1 VFEDSLIEST
11 KRIKTNRGKATVV
24 SFIIQIAIVSFLVLI
39 PLIFVEALP
48 TKQLV
53 TELTAPPPPPPPPPP
68 PAASAAVAKAQPVVK
83 EQLNPNELH
92 TPTKIPK
99 QIVKTQ
105 EMASAAAPS
114 NAPPAMGGV
123 VGGVPGGVAGGQV
136 GGVLGGVL
144 NSPVAVP
151 KVELKRV
158 RVSQGVS
165 QGLLTHKVEPQ
176 YPPLA
181 KQVHIQGRVVLHAVI
196 GKDGSVK
203 GLQVVSGHP
212 MLTASAIN
220 AVKQWKYKPYMLNG
234 QPVEIDTTI
243 TVNFTLAGA

>member
-11 KRIKTNRGKATVV
+11 NRFKTNRGKATAV
-24 SFIIQIAIVSFLVLI
+24 SFVIQAVIVSFLVLI

-48 TKQLV
+48 THQLM
-53 TELTAPPPPPPPPPP
+53 TELVAPPPPPPPPP
-68 PAASAAVAKAQPVVK
+68 PAAAPAAARPQPVVK
-83 EQLNPNELH
+83 QELNPNELR

-105 EMASAAAPS
+105 EVASAAPPS
-114 NAPPAMGGV
+114 NAPAAVGGV

-165 QGLLTHKVEPQ
+165 EGLLTHKVEPQ

-181 KQVHIQGRVVLHAVI
+181 KQAHIQGTVVLHALI
-196 GKDGSVK
+196 GKDGAVK
-203 GLQVVSGHP
+203 NLQVVSGHP
-212 MLTASAIN
+212 MLSGAAIS
-220 AVKQWKYKPYMLNG
+220 AVKQWRYKPYMLNG

>member
-1 VFEDSLIEST
+1 MFEDSLIEST
-11 KRIKTNRGKATVV
+11 NRIKTNRGKATVV
-24 SFIIQIAIVSFLVLI
+24 SFVIQIAIVCFLVLI

-48 TKQLV
+48 THQLM
-53 TELTAPPPPPPPPPP
+53 TAIVAPPPPPPPPP
-68 PAASAAVAKAQPVVK
+68 PAAAAAQPKAQPVVK

-105 EMASAAAPS
+105 EMASAAPPS

-144 NSPVAVP
+144 NSPTAIP
-151 KVELKRV
+151 KVQLKRV

-165 QGLLTHKVEPQ
+165 QGLLTHKVDPQ

-181 KQVHIQGRVVLHAVI
+181 KEAHVQGTVVLHAVI
-196 GKDGSVK
+196 GKDGRVQ

-220 AVKQWKYKPYMLNG
+220 AVKQWRYKPYMLNG
-234 QPVEIDTTI
+234 QPTEIDTTI
-243 TVNFTLAGA
+243 TVNFTLSGA

>member
-11 KRIKTNRGKATVV
+11 NRIKTSRGKATVV

-48 TKQLV
+48 AKQMV
-53 TELTAPPPPPPPPPP
+53 TELAAPPPPPPPPP
-68 PAASAAVAKAQPVVK
+68 PAAAAVAKAAPVVK

-105 EMASAAAPS
+105 EVASAAAPS

-151 KVELKRV
+151 KVTLKRV

-165 QGLLTHKVEPQ
+165 QGLLTHKVDPQ

-181 KQVHIQGRVVLHAVI
+181 KQAHIQGTVVLHAVI
-196 GKDGSVK
+196 GKDGHVQ

-212 MLTASAIN
+212 MLSGAAIS
-220 AVKQWKYKPYMLNG
+220 AVKQWRYKPYMLNG
-234 QPVEIDTTI
+234 QPVEIDTNI

>member
-1 VFEDSLIEST
+1 MFEDSLIEST
-11 KRIKTNRGKATVV
+11 NRFKSNRGKATAV

-53 TELTAPPPPPPPPPP
+53 TSLMAPPPPPPPPP
-68 PAASAAVAKAQPVVK
+68 PAASAPARAQPVVK
-83 EQLNPNELH
+83 EELNPNELH

-105 EMASAAAPS
+105 EVASAAPP

-165 QGLLTHKVEPQ
+165 QGLLTHKVEPT

-181 KQVHIQGRVVLHAVI
+181 KQAHIQGTVVLHAVI
-196 GKDGSVK
+196 GKDGHVQ

-212 MLTASAIN
+212 MLSAAAIN
-220 AVKQWKYKPYMLNG
+220 AVKQWQYKPYMLNG
-234 QPVEIDTTI
+234 QPVEIDTNI

>member
-1 VFEDSLIEST
+1 MFEESLIEST
-11 KRIKTNRGKATVV
+11 NRIKTNRGKATVV
-24 SFIIQIAIVSFLVLI
+24 SFLIQVVIVGVVVLI
-39 PLIFVEALP
+39 PLMFVEALP
-48 TKQLV
+48 THALM
-53 TELTAPPPPPPPPPP
+53 TELVAPPPPPPPPP
-68 PAASAAVAKAQPVVK
+68 PAAAPAAARQQPVVHQ
-83 EQLNPNELH
+83 QLNPNELH

-105 EMASAAAPS
+105 EMASAAPPS
-114 NAPPAMGGV
+114 NTPPAMGGV
-123 VGGVPGGVAGGQV
+123 AGGVPGGVAGGQV

-151 KVELKRV
+151 KVQLKRV

-181 KQVHIQGRVVLHAVI
+181 KQAHIQGAVVLHAVI
-196 GKDGSVK
+196 GKDGHVQ

-212 MLTASAIN
+212 MLSAAAIN
-220 AVKQWKYKPYMLNG
+220 AVKQWQYKPYMLNG
-234 QPVEIDTTI
+234 EPVEIDTTI
-243 TVNFTLAGA
+243 TVNFTLAG

>member
-1 VFEDSLIEST
+1 MFEDSLIESS
-11 KRIKTNRGKATVV
+11 KRFKTNRGKATAA
-24 SFIIQIAIVSFLVLI
+24 SFIIQAVIVCFLVLI

-48 TKQLV
+48 THQLM
-53 TELTAPPPPPPPPPP
+53 TELVAPPPPPPPPP
-68 PAASAAVAKAQPVVK
+68 PAAATAAARPRPVVK

-105 EMASAAAPS
+105 EMASAAPPS
-114 NAPPAMGGV
+114 NAAPPMGGV

-181 KQVHIQGRVVLHAVI
+181 KQAHIQGTVVLHAVI
-196 GKDGSVK
+196 GKDGSVQ

-212 MLTASAIN
+212 MLTASAIS

-243 TVNFTLAGA
+243 TVNFTL

>member
-1 VFEDSLIEST
+1 MFEESLIEST
-11 KRIKTNRGKATVV
+11 NRIKTNRGKATVA

-53 TELTAPPPPPPPPPP
+53 TELMAPPPPPPPPPS
-68 PAASAAVAKAQPVVK
+68 AASAVAKAQPAVK
-83 EQLNPNELH
+83 EQLDPTELH
-92 TPTKIPK
+92 TPSKIPK

-105 EMASAAAPS
+105 EVASAAAPS

-144 NSPVAVP
+144 NSPVAAP

-176 YPPLA
+176 YPALA
-181 KQVHIQGRVVLHAVI
+181 RQAHIQGTVVLHALI

-212 MLTASAIN
+212 LLTASALN
-220 AVKQWKYKPYMLNG
+220 AVKQWRYKPYMLNG
-234 QPVEIDTTI
+234 EPVELDTTI